1 MKAVLTASIR
11 VFIFLPPIFLPFA
24 FSGSV
29 TQSHNLLG
37 QREKMMF
44 GSFHSRWARSLAA
57 LALCLTGGWVSG
69 QDFEREPINYETAPV
84 DNPVSRLQARLDSGE
99 SKLEYD
105 DRVGYLKSVLRELG
119 VPESSQML
127 VFSKTSLQRH
137 RIAPRTPRA
146 IYFNDDVYAGFCQH
160 GDVAEFSAVDPQLGV
175 VFYTLDQEQSDKPR
189 FTRQNDNCLLCHAST
204 QTRSVPGHLVRSV
217 YVDAVGFPVFA
228 MGTHRIDH
236 TSPLAKRWGG
246 WYVTGT
252 HGEQTH
258 LGNLIV
264 SGKPVREPVDNTKGH
279 NVTDLGEML
288 KTSAYLTPHSDLVAL
303 MVLEHQAETHNLI
316 TRANFTTR
324 EALHAEAH
332 LNKDL
337 NEPEGHRWQSTTT
350 RIQSAGNEL
359 VKFLL
364 FSGEAPLT
372 SKLQGTSSFATEF
385 TARGPRD
392 PQGRSLRDF
401 DNERRLFKYPC
412 SYLIYS
418 RSFDGLPR
426 EATDFVYRRLWEVLS
441 GADKSKDF
449 AHLSATDRA
458 AIREILIATK
468 PALPDYWKTSPT
480 TEPTQ

>member
-1 MKAVLTASIR
+1 
-11 VFIFLPPIFLPFA
+11 
-24 FSGSV
+24 
-29 TQSHNLLG
+29 
-37 QREKMMF
+37 MF
-44 GSFHSRWARSLAA
+44 GSTHHLWTRSLAA
-57 LALCLTGGWVSG
+57 LALGLTCVLVRG

-84 DNPVSRLQARLDSGE
+84 DNPVSRLQARLDRGE
-99 SKLEYD
+99 TKLDYD
-105 DRVGYLKSVLRELG
+105 DRVGYLKAVLHELN

-146 IYFNDDVYAGFCQH
+146 IYFNDDVYVGFCQH

-175 VFYTLDQEQSDKPR
+175 VFYTLDQEQTDKPK

-264 SGKPVREPVDNTKGH
+264 SGKQVREPVDNTAGH
-279 NVTDLGEML
+279 NVTDLSGLL

-324 EALHAEAH
+324 EALHAEAR

-337 NEPEGHRWQSTTT
+337 NEPAGHRWQSTTT
-350 RIQSAGNEL
+350 RIQSTGNDL
-359 VKFLL
+359 VKYLL
-364 FSGEAPLT
+364 FSGEASLT
-372 SKLQGTSSFATEF
+372 AKLRGTSTFTEEF
-385 TARGPRD
+385 TQRGPRD
-392 PQGRSLRDF
+392 SQGRSLRDF
-401 DNERRLFKYPC
+401 DLERRLFKHPC

-426 EATDFVYRRLWEVLS
+426 EAKDFVYRRLWEVLS
-441 GADKSKDF
+441 GADQSQDF
-449 AHLSATDRA
+449 AHLTAADRD

-468 PALPDYWKTSPT
+468 SGLPEYWKLSLTADPIR
-480 TEPTQ
+480 

>member
-1 MKAVLTASIR
+1 MYGNNHQLWT
-11 VFIFLPPIFLPFA
+11 
-24 FSGSV
+24 
-29 TQSHNLLG
+29 
-37 QREKMMF
+37 
-44 GSFHSRWARSLAA
+44 RSLAV
-57 LALCLTGGWVSG
+57 LVLVLTSGWASG

-84 DNPVSRLQARLDSGE
+84 DNPVSQLQARLDSGE
-99 SKLEYD
+99 TKLDFD
-105 DRVGYLKSVLRELG
+105 DRVGYLKSVLRELA

-146 IYFNDDVYAGFCQH
+146 IYFNDDMYVGFCQH

-175 VFYTLDQEQSDKPR
+175 VFYTLDQEETDKPK

-217 YVDAVGFPVFA
+217 YVDPVGFPVFA

-264 SGKPVREPVDNTKGH
+264 SGKQVREPVDNTAGQ
-279 NVTDLGEML
+279 NVTDLSSLL

-324 EALHAEAH
+324 EALYAEAH

-337 NEPEGHRWQSTTT
+337 NEPEGHRWQSTNT

-359 VKFLL
+359 VKYLL
-364 FSGEAPLT
+364 FSGEASLT
-372 SKLQGTSSFATEF
+372 AKLRGTTSFAEEF

-401 DNERRLFKYPC
+401 DLARRLFKYPC

-418 RSFDGLPR
+418 RSFDALPR
-426 EATDFVYRRLWEVLS
+426 EAKDFVYRRLWEVLS
-441 GADKSKDF
+441 GADQTQDF
-449 AHLSATDRA
+449 AHLSALDRA
-458 AIREILIATK
+458 AIREILCSTR
-468 PALPDYWKTSPT
+468 PGLPDYWTASP
-480 TEPTQ
+480 PTDPTH